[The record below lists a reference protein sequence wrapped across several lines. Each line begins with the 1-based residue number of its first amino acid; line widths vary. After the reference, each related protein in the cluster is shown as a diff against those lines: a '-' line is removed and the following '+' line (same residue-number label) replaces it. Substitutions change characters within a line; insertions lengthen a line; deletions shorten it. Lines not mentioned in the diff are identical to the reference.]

1 MPTAVFVAILAQE
14 EIRSFVQGCSQLTMA
29 KKTAVGIDLGTTYSC
44 VGVWKNDGVEI
55 IANDQ
60 GNRTTPSYVA
70 FTDSERLIGDAAK
83 NQTARNPEN
92 TVFDAKRLIG
102 RKFADP
108 IVQADM
114 KLWPF
119 KVISGAGDKPMIQ
132 VQFMGEEKKFH
143 PEEVSSMVLTK
154 MKETAEAYL
163 GTKVNDA
170 VVTVPAYFND
180 SQRQATKDAGSIS
193 GLNVLRI
200 INEPT
205 AAAIAYGLDK
215 KGDGERNVLIYDMGG
230 GTFDVSLLTIEDG
243 IFEVKA
249 TAGDTHLGGEDFD
262 NRIVD
267 FCLQDFKR
275 KNRGKDLAG
284 NHRAIRRL
292 RTQCER
298 AKRTLSSS
306 TQATIEID
314 SLFDGIDFSL
324 SLSKAR
330 FEELN
335 MDYFRNSMGP
345 VEKCLRDSGIDKRN
359 VHDVVL
365 VGGSTRIPIVQ
376 KMIQEF
382 FNGKE
387 PNRSINPDEAVAFG
401 AAVQAAI
408 LTGEGSSQVQDLL
421 LLDVTPLSMGLET
434 AGGVMTKLIE
444 RNTTIPTKK
453 GQTFTTYADNQPGVL
468 IQVFEGE
475 RAMTKDNNLLGKFHL
490 DGIPPAPRGVPQIEV
505 TFDIDANGILNVSA
519 QDKSTGKSN
528 QITITNEKGRLS
540 QAEID
545 RMVQEAEKYRDE
557 DEANK
562 SKIEAKNGLE
572 NYCFT
577 MRNTLTEEKLKDKFE
592 SGDKEK
598 IEPAVQDA
606 LDWLDKNQLAEKDE
620 FEAKQKE
627 LEGVVNP
634 IMMKVYQAA
643 GGGGDMPGGMPGG
656 GFGGAPGAGGGGG
669 PTVEEVD

>member
-1 MPTAVFVAILAQE
+1 LSCFYPA
-14 EIRSFVQGCSQLTMA
+14 MA
-29 KKTAVGIDLGTTYSC
+29 KKVPAVGIDLGTTYSC
-44 VGVWKNDGVEI
+44 VGVWKNDAVEI

-83 NQTARNPEN
+83 NQVARNPEN
-92 TVFDAKRLIG
+92 SVFDAKRLIG
-102 RKFADP
+102 RKFDDP
-108 IVQADM
+108 IVQADA

-119 KVISGAGDKPMIQ
+119 KLVKGANEKPMIQ
-132 VQFMGEEKKFH
+132 VHYQGEDKKFH
-143 PEEVSSMVLTK
+143 PEEISSMVLTK

-163 GTKVNDA
+163 GGKVADA

-180 SQRQATKDAGSIS
+180 SQRQATKDSGAIA

-215 KGDGERNVLIYDMGG
+215 KGAGERNVLIYDMGG
-230 GTFDVSLLTIEDG
+230 GTFDVSVLTIEDG
-243 IFEVKA
+243 IFEVKS

-262 NRIVD
+262 NRVVD
-267 FCLQDFKR
+267 FCVQDFKR
-275 KNRGKDLAG
+275 KNRGKDVMS
-284 NHRAIRRL
+284 NNRAIRRL

-314 SLFDGIDFSL
+314 SLFDGIDYSCTL
-324 SLSKAR
+324 SRAR
-330 FEELN
+330 FEELC
-335 MDYFRNSMGP
+335 MDYFRSSMAP
-345 VEKCLRDSGIDKRN
+345 VEKALKDSGLDKKSI
-359 VHDVVL
+359 HDIVL
-365 VGGSTRIPIVQ
+365 VGGSTRIPKVQ
-376 KMIQEF
+376 SLIQEF

-387 PNRSINPDEAVAFG
+387 PNRSINPDEAVAYG

-408 LTGEGSSQVQDLL
+408 LTGDQSSTIQDLL
-421 LLDVTPLSMGLET
+421 LLDVTPLSLGLET

-453 GQTFTTYADNQPGVL
+453 NQTFTTYADNQPGVL

-519 QDKSTGKSN
+519 QDKSTGKQN

-540 QAEID
+540 QSDID
-545 RMVQEAEKYRDE
+545 RMVNEAEKYAAE

-572 NYCFT
+572 NYCYS
-577 MRNTLTEEKLKDKFE
+577 MRNTLSEEKLQEKFEGDDKDKI
-592 SGDKEK
+592 EK
-598 IEPAVQDA
+598 ALQET
-606 LDWLDKNQLAEKDE
+606 LDWLDRNQMAEKDE
-620 FEAKQKE
+620 FDAKQKE
-627 LEGVVNP
+627 LEAVVNP

-643 GGGGDMPGGMPGG
+643 GGAGGMPDM
-656 GFGGAPGAGGGGG
+656 GGAGAAPPSGGG

>member
-1 MPTAVFVAILAQE
+1 MGTAI
-14 EIRSFVQGCSQLTMA
+14 
-29 KKTAVGIDLGTTYSC
+29 GIDLGTTYSC

-83 NQTARNPEN
+83 NQVARNPEN

-102 RKFADP
+102 RKFADTV
-108 IVQADM
+108 VQADI

-119 KVISGAGDKPMIQ
+119 KVIAGAGDKPMIV
-132 VQFMGEEKKFH
+132 VQSQGEEKKFH
-143 PEEVSSMVLTK
+143 PEEVSAMILTK

-180 SQRQATKDAGSIS
+180 SQRQATKDAGQIC

-215 KGDGERNVLIYDMGG
+215 KGSGETNVLIYDMGG

-267 FCLQDFKR
+267 FCMQDFKR
-275 KNRGKDLAG
+275 KNRGKALDG
-284 NHRAIRRL
+284 NHRALRRL

-314 SLFDGIDFSL
+314 SLCDGIDFSC
-324 SLSKAR
+324 SLSRAR

-345 VEKCLRDSGIDKRN
+345 VEKCMRDSGIDKKG
-359 VHDVVL
+359 VHEVVL
-365 VGGSTRIPIVQ
+365 VGGSTRIPKVQ
-376 KMIQEF
+376 AMIQEF

-453 GQTFTTYADNQPGVL
+453 AQTFTTYADNQPGVL

-475 RAMTKDNNLLGKFHL
+475 RAITKDNNMLGKFHL
-490 DGIPPAPRGVPQIEV
+490 DNIPPAPRGVPQIE
-505 TFDIDANGILNVSA
+505 ANGILNVGA

-540 QAEID
+540 Q
-545 RMVQEAEKYRDE
+545 
-557 DEANK
+557 
-562 SKIEAKNGLE
+562 
-572 NYCFT
+572 
-577 MRNTLTEEKLKDKFE
+577 
-592 SGDKEK
+592 
-598 IEPAVQDA
+598 
-606 LDWLDKNQLAEKDE
+606 
-620 FEAKQKE
+620 
-627 LEGVVNP
+627 
-634 IMMKVYQAA
+634 
-643 GGGGDMPGGMPGG
+643 
-656 GFGGAPGAGGGGG
+656 
-669 PTVEEVD
+669 

>member
-1 MPTAVFVAILAQE
+1 
-14 EIRSFVQGCSQLTMA
+14 MA
-29 KKTAVGIDLGTTYSC
+29 KKVPAVGIDLGTTYSC
-44 VGVWKNDGVEI
+44 VGVWKNDSVEI

-70 FTDSERLIGDAAK
+70 FTDTERLIGDAAK
-83 NQTARNPEN
+83 NQVARNPEN

-102 RKFADP
+102 RKFGDQ
-108 IVQADM
+108 IVQADC

-119 KVISGAGDKPMIQ
+119 KVTAGAADKPMIN
-132 VQFMGEEKKFH
+132 VHYNGEDKKFH
-143 PEEVSSMVLTK
+143 AEEISSMILTK

-163 GTKVNDA
+163 GGKVADA

-180 SQRQATKDAGSIS
+180 SQRQATKDAGAIA

-215 KGDGERNVLIYDMGG
+215 KGAGERNVLIYDMGG
-230 GTFDVSLLTIEDG
+230 GTFDVSVLTIEDG
-243 IFEVKA
+243 IFEVKS

-262 NRIVD
+262 NRVVD
-267 FCLQDFKR
+267 FCVQDFKR
-275 KNRGKDLAG
+275 KNRGKDMSG
-284 NHRAIRRL
+284 NHRAVRRL

-314 SLFDGIDFSL
+314 SLFDGVDYSCNL
-324 SLSKAR
+324 SRAR
-330 FEELN
+330 FEELC
-335 MDYFRNSMGP
+335 MDYFRNSMAP
-345 VEKCLRDSGIDKRN
+345 VEKALRDSGLDKKAI
-359 VHDVVL
+359 HDIVL
-365 VGGSTRIPIVQ
+365 VGGSTRIPKVQ
-376 KMIQEF
+376 SMIQEF

-408 LTGEGSSQVQDLL
+408 LTGDQSSAVQDLL
-421 LLDVTPLSMGLET
+421 LLDVTPLSLGLET

-453 GQTFTTYADNQPGVL
+453 NQTFTTYADNQPGVL

-540 QAEID
+540 QADID
-545 RMVQEAEKYRDE
+545 RMVNEAEKYAAE

-562 SKIEAKNGLE
+562 SKVEAKNGLE
-572 NYCFT
+572 NYCYS
-577 MRNTLTEEKLKDKFE
+577 MRNTLQEEKLKEKFE
-592 SGDKEK
+592 GDDKEK
-598 IEPAVQDA
+598 IETAVQEA
-606 LDWLDKNQLAEKDE
+606 LDWLERNQMAEKDE
-620 FEAKQKE
+620 FDAKQKE
-627 LEGVVNP
+627 VEAVVNP

-643 GGGGDMPGGMPGG
+643 GGGGMPDDMGGMPGAG
-656 GFGGAPGAGGGGG
+656 AGAPPTGG

>member
-1 MPTAVFVAILAQE
+1 M
-14 EIRSFVQGCSQLTMA
+14 G
-29 KKTAVGIDLGTTYSC
+29 
-44 VGVWKNDGVEI
+44 
-55 IANDQ
+55 
-60 GNRTTPSYVA
+60 
-70 FTDSERLIGDAAK
+70 
-83 NQTARNPEN
+83 NPEN

-108 IVQADM
+108 IVQSDI

-119 KVISGAGDKPMIQ
+119 KVVSGAGDKPMIVVNSQ
-132 VQFMGEEKKFH
+132 GEEKKFH

-163 GTKVNDA
+163 GSKVNDA

-180 SQRQATKDAGSIS
+180 SQRQATKDAGQIC

-215 KGDGERNVLIYDMGG
+215 KGSGERNVLIYDMGG

-267 FCLQDFKR
+267 FCMQDFKR

-284 NHRAIRRL
+284 NNRALRRL

-314 SLFDGIDFSL
+314 SLFDGIDYSCQL
-324 SLSKAR
+324 SRAR

-335 MDYFRNSMGP
+335 MDYFRNSMTP
-345 VEKCLRDSGIDKRN
+345 VEKCLRDSGIDKKGI
-359 VHDVVL
+359 HEVVL
-365 VGGSTRIPIVQ
+365 VGGSTRIPKVQ
-376 KMIQEF
+376 SMIQEF

-387 PNRSINPDEAVAFG
+387 PCRNINPDEAVAYG

-468 IQVFEGE
+468 IRVFEGE

-519 QDKSTGKSN
+519 QDKASGKTN

-545 RMVQEAEKYRDE
+545 RMVQEAEKYRAE
-557 DEANK
+557 DEQNK
-562 SKIEAKNGLE
+562 AKIEAKNE
-572 NYCFT
+572 A
-577 MRNTLTEEKLKDKFE
+577 
-592 SGDKEK
+592 
-598 IEPAVQDA
+598 AVQDA
-606 LDWLDKNQLAEKDE
+606 LDWLDKNQLADKDE

-643 GGGGDMPGGMPGG
+643 GGGGMPDGGMPD
-656 GFGGAPGAGGGGG
+656 FGGAGAPPGGGGGGG

>member
-1 MPTAVFVAILAQE
+1 M
-14 EIRSFVQGCSQLTMA
+14 G
-29 KKTAVGIDLGTTYSC
+29 
-44 VGVWKNDGVEI
+44 
-55 IANDQ
+55 
-60 GNRTTPSYVA
+60 
-70 FTDSERLIGDAAK
+70 
-83 NQTARNPEN
+83 NPEN

-108 IVQADM
+108 IVQSDI

-119 KVISGAGDKPMIQ
+119 KVVSGAGDKPMIVVNSQ
-132 VQFMGEEKKFH
+132 GEEKKFH

-163 GTKVNDA
+163 GSKVNDA

-180 SQRQATKDAGSIS
+180 SQRQATKDAGTIS
-193 GLNVLRI
+193 GLNVMRI

-215 KGDGERNVLIYDMGG
+215 KGSGERNVLIYDMGG

-267 FCLQDFKR
+267 FCIQDFKR

-284 NHRAIRRL
+284 NNRALRRL

-314 SLFDGIDFSL
+314 SLFDGIDYSCQL
-324 SLSKAR
+324 SRAR

-335 MDYFRNSMGP
+335 MDYFRNSMTP
-345 VEKCLRDSGIDKRN
+345 VEKCLRDSGIDKKGI
-359 VHDVVL
+359 HEVVL
-365 VGGSTRIPIVQ
+365 VGGSTRIPKVQ
-376 KMIQEF
+376 SMIQEF

-387 PNRSINPDEAVAFG
+387 PCRNINPDEAVAYG

-468 IQVFEGE
+468 IRVFEGE
-475 RAMTKDNNLLGKFHL
+475 RAMTKDNNTLGKFQL
-490 DGIPPAPRGVPQIEV
+490 EGIPPMPRGVPQIDV

-519 QDKSTGKSN
+519 AEKSTGKE
-528 QITITNEKGRLS
+528 QKITITNDKGRMS
-540 QAEID
+540 ADEIE
-545 RMVQEAEKYRDE
+545 RLVQEAERYKAE
-557 DEANK
+557 DEAVK
-562 SKIEAKNGLE
+562 ERLEAKNGLE
-572 NYCFT
+572 SFAYN
-577 MRNTLTEEKLKDKFE
+577 
-592 SGDKEK
+592 
-598 IEPAVQDA
+598 
-606 LDWLDKNQLAEKDE
+606 
-620 FEAKQKE
+620 
-627 LEGVVNP
+627 
-634 IMMKVYQAA
+634 
-643 GGGGDMPGGMPGG
+643 
-656 GFGGAPGAGGGGG
+656 
-669 PTVEEVD
+669 